1 MHATRSILRDA
12 VGMMG
17 ISRSRPRDP
26 AALAAGEVSNKPV
39 LAPWERL
46 VAWVLVSIGVET
58 VFYFAAW
65 WRSYDAV
72 TDRFAFTL
80 FAFAAWFSVFRMVAN
95 WVGPLVMARPVHK
108 APAPGLSVDVMTT
121 AAPGEPLPMIRRTLE
136 ALVRI
141 RYPHTTYLLDDSARD
156 ELRAAAAHLG
166 VQYIRRSRPG
176 QDAKA
181 GNVNHALR
189 RTSGE
194 FVAIFD
200 PDHAP
205 RPEFLDRV
213 LGQFQDPGVGFV
225 QSAQAYAN
233 QSDSTVARGA
243 AEQTYE
249 LYGPTMMALHGVGAP
264 FLFGCHTTFRRTAL
278 ESIGGYAVHNAE
290 DLRTAM
296 RLYAQ
301 GWRGV
306 YVPEILARGLVPA
319 DLGAYLRQQ
328 FRWAHSMAD
337 LLLRDYWRLVWRW
350 TGWQAAAFFLAG
362 TYYLVG
368 PAILANL
375 VLPVIL
381 LFGGGGSFVETAE
394 PYALHLLP
402 IVAVN
407 VAIRR
412 FGQRHFLGR
421 EERGWHPA
429 GTMLLFAAC
438 FAHSAGVL
446 AAALGRHVRWRVT
459 TKTRQKPQGVAAAW
473 PHAAA
478 ATASLGAVVYSA
490 LLGQE
495 GIWWVQGAAL
505 WNAAVL
511 ASAIAVAAGER
522 LRTRA

>member
-1 MHATRSILRDA
+1 
-12 VGMMG
+12 MMG
-17 ISRSRPRDP
+17 ISPSRPREP
-26 AALAAGEVSNKPV
+26 AAPAARKVSSSPV
-39 LAPWERL
+39 LTPWERL
-46 VAWVLVSIGVET
+46 LAWALVSLGVET

-65 WRSYDAV
+65 WQSYGAV
-72 TDRFAFTL
+72 ADRLAFTL
-80 FAFAAWFSVFRMVAN
+80 FAFAAWFSVFRMVFN
-95 WVGPLVMARPVHK
+95 WVGLLVMARPVHQ

-121 AAPGEPLPMIRRTLE
+121 AAPGEPQPMIQRTLE

-141 RYPHTTYLLDDSARD
+141 RYPHTTYLLDDSHRD
-156 ELRAAAAHLG
+156 ELRAAAARLG
-166 VQYIRRSRPG
+166 VQYIRRPRPG

-181 GNVNHALR
+181 GNVNHALQ

-205 RPEFLDRV
+205 GPEFLDRI
-213 LGQFQDPGVGFV
+213 LGQFKDPRVGFV

-233 QSDSTVARGA
+233 QADSLVARGA

-290 DLRTAM
+290 DLRTTM
-296 RLYAQ
+296 RLYAR

-328 FRWAHSMAD
+328 FRWSHSMVD

-368 PAILANL
+368 IAILANL
-375 VLPVIL
+375 ALPVIL
-381 LFGGGGSFVETAE
+381 LLGGGSSFVETAE

-402 IVAVN
+402 VIAVN

-421 EERGWHPA
+421 KERGWHPA
-429 GTMLLFAAC
+429 GTMLLFAAS
-438 FAHSAGVL
+438 FAHTAGVL
-446 AAALGRHVRWRVT
+446 AAALGWRVRWRVT
-459 TKTRQKPQGVAAAW
+459 AKTRQRPQGLVATW

-478 ATASLGAVVYSA
+478 AAASLGAVVYSA

-511 ASAIAVAAGER
+511 TSTIAVAAGEH
-522 LRTRA
+522 LRERA